1 MARTGRPKKYQV
13 DIAEVEKLASFG
25 CTNKEIA
32 DFFSCPEN
40 SFNATYSR
48 HTSKGRSEL
57 KKRLRKAQIN
67 LALSGN
73 ATMLIWL
80 GKQYLE
86 QSDKNEI
93 GINDSF
99 TEVAKSFAQMVQ
111 IAGAGRVS
119 SGDRSIPERSDKI

>member
-1 MARTGRPKKYQV
+1 MAKTGRPKKYNV
-13 DIAEVEKLASFG
+13 DPAEVEKLASYG
-25 CTNKEIA
+25 CTNREIA

-40 SFNATYSR
+40 TLAVTYSR
-48 HTSKGRSEL
+48 HTTKGRAEL
-57 KKRLRKAQIN
+57 RKRLRKAQIN

-93 GINDSF
+93 GVNDSF
-99 TEVAKSFAQMVQ
+99 AEIAKSFAQMVRV
-111 IAGAGRVS
+111 AGAGRVS
-119 SGDRSIPERSDKI
+119 SGDKPVSE